1 MNSNTQND
9 SLSNI
14 DVNTFTVENVMDY
27 LKQEGYYPEIDEF
40 DSRVIIFKFQD
51 ETISIVVQS
60 DFCKCVTS
68 WAINVDRNDVNA
80 IKDAIQVVNNKL
92 LHIIQ
97 LWEYDTDTIVFD
109 IEHRVT
115 SIEQFKQI
123 FKPILELAI
132 QCQKLFL
139 DEYVKITGTPMHID
153 RKSVVK

>member
-27 LKQEGYYPEIDEF
+27 LKQEGYYSEIDEF
-40 DSRVIIFKFQD
+40 DSRVIRFKYQD

-109 IEHRVT
+109 IGHRVT